1 MHRFQPDDVRNCQR
15 NRKRLSYTMQCSY
28 SISFSLAP
36 ISIFRWRF
44 TILNTNI
51 LVCCYVS
58 KKLRAEKKNQN
69 IFFVFFIR
77 NEWVPLFSCM
87 GRSQCSFAGSFVQ
100 LWMRFCVQH
109 RHKAWTMAK
118 QKTIKH
124 LISMN
129 YIENSIWVV
138 LACSVGTRA
147 NVLYT

>member
-1 MHRFQPDDVRNCQR
+1 MTFEIANEIVRGCLTRCNAAIRFHSRSRPSPFFAGDLRFWIQ
-15 NRKRLSYTMQCSY
+15 
-28 SISFSLAP
+28 
-36 ISIFRWRF
+36 IFWF
-44 TILNTNI
+44 
-51 LVCCYVS
+51 VVMFQ